1 MEGIGRPRL
10 EPSFIHNCIDAM
22 IKVPDAL
29 SLAAMRYISAR
40 LGRRVGGSTGTNMVG
55 VLQTAARMRAEGM
68 KGSIVT
74 ILCDGGERYAHSYYS
89 PAWYAAHG
97 IDVSDSDAVIAA
109 VVAGDTLPLLPCA
122 ALE

>member
-1 MEGIGRPRL
+1 
-10 EPSFIHNCIDAM
+10 
-22 IKVPDAL
+22 
-29 SLAAMRYISAR
+29 
-40 LGRRVGGSTGTNMVG
+40 
-55 VLQTAARMRAEGM
+55 
-68 KGSIVT
+68 
-74 ILCDGGERYAHSYYS
+74 AHSYYS